1 MQVFTFVQIE
11 NMHRKHI
18 FVFSFLVLLSF
29 SVTAQS
35 NKPKLIVGLVIDQ
48 MRWDYL
54 YRYNEMYGTGG
65 FKRLLDQGYSCEN
78 TMIPYTPTVTGAGHT
93 CIYTGSVPAIH
104 GIVANDWVDRE
115 TGIFMYCAKDT
126 NVMPVGS
133 SSKREGQMSPRNM
146 LSNTIGDEL
155 RLATNF
161 RSKVIGI
168 ALKDRGG
175 ILAAGHS
182 ANAAY
187 WFDDKTGK
195 WITSTYYTDVLPAWV
210 QKYND
215 RKIPDSLMKDDW
227 TLLYDKSKYTQSTAD
242 DMAYEKVL
250 ESDKGRVFPHKYQ
263 SVIGTNDYNAFRA
276 SPFGNTYTLDFA
288 KEIIRNEQMGMGNVT
303 DMLCISVSS
312 TDYIGHRFGPNSL
325 EAEDAYLR
333 LDQEIAAFLIY
344 LDKTLGKNN
353 YLLFLSADHGSP
365 QISQFLKEKKYFTA
379 GVLNSNTVV
388 KDINKL
394 CLDKYE
400 VDGLAKKVYDYQLY
414 LNHARIDSA
423 AINRKELKKF
433 IVDYLKGLPEV
444 WNAYDVDDFAQ
455 VIMPDVIRKKIAN
468 SYYFRRS
475 GDIQYFY
482 KAQYTDY
489 TPDGLEHGSWYP
501 YDSHIPLVWFGW
513 NIKPGKTNR
522 EVYMT
527 DIAPTI
533 AAMLQIQMPNGCVG
547 KVITEVVK

>member
-1 MQVFTFVQIE
+1 MQ
-11 NMHRKHI
+11 RKY
-18 FVFSFLVLLSF
+18 FFLWSFFLFF
-29 SVTAQS
+29 SVSVNAQNS
-35 NKPKLIVGLVIDQ
+35 KPKLVVGLVIDQ

-54 YRYNEMYGTGG
+54 YRYSELYGQGG
-65 FKRLLDQGYSCEN
+65 FKRLLGQGFSCEN
-78 TMIPYTPTVTGAGHT
+78 TLIPYTPTVTGAGHT

-115 TGIFMYCAKDT
+115 TGVLMYCARDT
-126 NVMPVGS
+126 TVRPVGS
-133 SSKREGQMSPRNM
+133 NSLWEGQMSPRNM
-146 LSNTIGDEL
+146 LTNTIGDEL

-168 ALKDRGG
+168 SLKDRGG
-175 ILAAGHS
+175 ILPAGHS

-187 WFDDKTGK
+187 WFDNKTGQ
-195 WITSTYYTDVLPAWV
+195 WITSTYYTNELPSWV
-210 QKYND
+210 QRYND
-215 RKIPDSLMKDDW
+215 RKIPDSLMRKDW
-227 TLLYDKSKYTQSTAD
+227 TLLYDESKYTQSTAD
-242 DMAYEKVL
+242 DKAYEKIL
-250 ESDKGRVFPHKYQ
+250 ESDSGRTFPHKYQ
-263 SVIGTNDYNAFRA
+263 SVIGSTDYNVFRA

-288 KEIIRNEQMGMGNVT
+288 KAIIRNEKMGQGPAT
-303 DMLCISVSS
+303 DMLCISISS

-325 EAEDAYLR
+325 EAEDTYLR
-333 LDQEIAAFLIY
+333 LDKDIASFLTY
-344 LDKTLGKNN
+344 LDNTLGKNN

-365 QISQFLKEKKYFTA
+365 QIAGYLKEKKYFTA
-379 GVLNSNTVV
+379 GTLNSNTVL
-388 KDINKL
+388 KNINAL
-394 CLDKYE
+394 CKE
-400 VDGLAKKVYDYQLY
+400 KFGVDAVAKKIYDYQLY
-414 LNHARIDSA
+414 LNNFKVDSA
-423 AINRKELKKF
+423 ALNRKELKKF
-433 IVDYLKGLPEV
+433 IVDYLKGIPEV

-455 VIMPDVIRKKIAN
+455 VTLPPVIREKISN
-468 SYYFRRS
+468 SFYFRRS

-489 TPDGLEHGSWYP
+489 TADGLEHGAWYP

-533 AAMLQIQMPNGCVG
+533 AAMLQVQMPSGCVG